1 MRFADVREWP
11 LSTRVVGAALAAAI
25 VLDLAVLLRARH
37 VDDAPPLAIRPVT
50 RIIVRPAQD
59 AELVRQ
65 AANRAPFGASS
76 PSAEM
81 LASAAI
87 LQQST
92 AAPPPARPR
101 LLGTVVEGHD
111 GGFVVVELPDAR
123 VQLVR
128 IGERAGDLRLRSVAA
143 GEAVFDDAG
152 GERITLRTSPPG
164 SAGRPESRP

>member
-1 MRFADVREWP
+1 M
-11 LSTRVVGAALAAAI
+11 STRIAAVALAA
-25 VLDLAVLLRARH
+25 VLVFDLAVLLRARH
-37 VDDAPPLAIRPVT
+37 VDEAPPLTIASVT
-50 RIIVRPAQD
+50 HIIVRPAGD
-59 AELVRQ
+59 VELVRQ
-65 AANRAPFGASS
+65 AANRAPFGATS
-76 PSAEM
+76 PTVDM

-92 AAPPPARPR
+92 VLPARPR

-143 GEAVFDDAG
+143 GEAVFDQAG
-152 GERITLRTSPPG
+152 GERVTLRTSPSG

>member
-1 MRFADVREWP
+1 M
-11 LSTRVVGAALAAAI
+11 STRIAAVALAA
-25 VLDLAVLLRARH
+25 VLVFDLAVLLRARH
-37 VDDAPPLAIRPVT
+37 VDEAPPLTIASVT
-50 RIIVRPAQD
+50 HIIVRPAGD
-59 AELVRQ
+59 VELVRQ
-65 AANRAPFGASS
+65 AANRAPFGATS
-76 PSAEM
+76 PTVDM

-92 AAPPPARPR
+92 VLPARPR

-143 GEAVFDDAG
+143 GEAVFDQAG
-152 GERITLRTSPPG
+152 GERITLRTSPSG

>member
-1 MRFADVREWP
+1 MRFADVRDWP
-11 LSTRVVGAALAAAI
+11 TSTRIAAVALAAAL
-25 VLDLAVLLRARH
+25 VFDLAVLIRTRH
-37 VDDAPPLAIRPVT
+37 VDEAPPLAITSVT
-50 RIIVRPAQD
+50 RIIVRQAGD

-65 AANRAPFGASS
+65 AANRAPFGATS
-76 PSAEM
+76 PTVDM

-92 AAPPPARPR
+92 SVQPARPR

-128 IGERAGDLRLRSVAA
+128 IGERAGDFRLRSVAA
-143 GEAVFDDAG
+143 GEAVFDQAG
-152 GERITLRTSPPG
+152 GERITLRTS
-164 SAGRPESRP
+164 RP

>member
-1 MRFADVREWP
+1 VRFADVRNWP
-11 LSTRVVGAALAAAI
+11 MSTRIAAVALAAAL
-25 VLDLAVLLRARH
+25 VYDVAVLLRTQR
-37 VDDAPPLAIRPVT
+37 VDEAPPLAIASVT
-50 RIIVRPAQD
+50 RIIVRPAGD

-65 AANRAPFGASS
+65 AANRAPFGATS
-76 PSAEM
+76 PTVDM

-92 AAPPPARPR
+92 AALPARPR

-143 GEAVFDDAG
+143 GEAVFDQAG
-152 GERITLRTSPPG
+152 GDRITLRTAPQG
-164 SAGRPESRP
+164 STGRPESRP